1 MQFPR
6 KEAKRDG
13 MAAAPRGAG
22 PEWAQRTACLWW
34 SGCPVCLEPGSIVPG
49 GQLSALDG
57 GREGVDARALAHS
70 SAWPLVRCSAVQRSA
85 DRLAGA
91 AECVSWRNVLVSFCL
106 WAAYPRRV
114 RQERL
119 LPQSRGEAASTL
131 AVSGSKAAAAAAVA
145 RGSPGLRWWFC
156 IPIPAPSRLP
166 VVVGEGVA
174 NCDGFRPAA
183 AAAAIAQ
190 CAAACV

>member
-1 MQFPR
+1 MGS
-6 KEAKRDG
+6 ANC
-13 MAAAPRGAG
+13 MSLVV
-22 PEWAQRTACLWW
+22 WL
-34 SGCPVCLEPGSIVPG
+34 SGVPG
-49 GQLSALDG
+49 TGIDRARRPAVSARRREGGG
-57 GREGVDARALAHS
+57 GRARARS
-70 SAWPLVRCSAVQRSA
+70 LVRLASGAVQRAVQRSA
-85 DRLAGA
+85 DRLAGG

-131 AVSGSKAAAAAAVA
+131 AVSGSKAAAAAAAVA

-183 AAAAIAQ
+183 AAAAIAE